1 MEELIKEIFGN
12 GGLGSMRKDMEIAR
26 EKATA
31 DELMEK
37 ELEIAELV
45 AVAVAK
51 ALDEKEYNRVEYDIT
66 TILNGAMVGMMAIL
80 ERIEPR
86 LEDAGL
92 IQQMCI
98 VQSAIIDDI
107 EQIAVKRAVEKIK
120 SKEPV
125 EETN

>member
-12 GGLGSMRKDMEIAR
+12 DGLGGMRKAMEIAR

-37 ELEIAELV
+37 EYEVATLV
-45 AVAVAK
+45 AGAVAV

-66 TILNGAMVGMMAIL
+66 TLLNGAMMGLMAVL
-80 ERIEPR
+80 ENIEPR
-86 LEDAGL
+86 LEDVRL
-92 IQQMCI
+92 IQQMQI
-98 VQSAIIDDI
+98 IQSAIIRDI
-107 EQIAVKRAVEKIK
+107 EQIAVKRAVEKIT

-125 EETN
+125 EETK